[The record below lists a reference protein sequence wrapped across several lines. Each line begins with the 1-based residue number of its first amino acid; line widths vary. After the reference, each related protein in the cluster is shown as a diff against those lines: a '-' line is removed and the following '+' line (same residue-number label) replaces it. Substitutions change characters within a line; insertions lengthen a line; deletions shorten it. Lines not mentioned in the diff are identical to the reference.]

1 MQDGNRSIRRVV
13 IVGGGSSGWMAA
25 ASLSNAL
32 NQACAITLIESDEI
46 GTVGVGEA
54 TIPPIKTLNRVMG
67 IDEFEFMRRTQATFK
82 LGIEFVDWAKQGHRY
97 FHQFGPHGVQFD
109 FAPLHQYWLRQNALQ
124 DNMPSIDEYSMA
136 WAAASRG
143 PPRGVSGRSGLAP

>member
-1 MQDGNRSIRRVV
+1 MHDGNRSIRSVV

-67 IDEFEFMRRTQATFK
+67 IDEHRVCGLGKAGASLLSPIRSARRA
-82 LGIEFVDWAKQGHRY
+82 V
-97 FHQFGPHGVQFD
+97 
-109 FAPLHQYWLRQNALQ
+109 
-124 DNMPSIDEYSMA
+124 
-136 WAAASRG
+136 
-143 PPRGVSGRSGLAP
+143 

>member
-1 MQDGNRSIRRVV
+1 MQNENRQIRSVV

-32 NQACAITLIESDEI
+32 SKNCTITLIESDEI
-46 GTVGVGEA
+46 GIVGVGEA

-67 IDEFEFMRRTQATFK
+67 IDEAEFMRRTQATFK
-82 LGIEFVDWAKQGHRY
+82 LGIQFVDWAKVGHSY

-109 FAPLHQYWLRQNALQ
+109 YSPLHQYWLQQSQLHA
-124 DNMPSIDEYSMA
+124 MPSIDEYSMA
-136 WAAASRG
+136 WAAASRAIG
-143 PPRGVSGRSGLAP
+143 TRGAEQDT